1 MLRVEGLSVGYGDA
15 HVLGNISFQVREGEM
30 TCILGPNGAGKT
42 TLLRSITGLIPPASG
57 KIWFLNEEIQGM
69 KTHQI
74 VGLGMTMI
82 PEGRRLWPPLSVRE
96 NLEMGAYRVSE
107 RTTVE
112 KRLDWVFSLFPH
124 LADRKDQLCGTL
136 SGGEQQM
143 LVVGRALMAR
153 PKLMLVDEASLGLA
167 PLLVEEIFRILK
179 RINEEEGVSILL
191 VEQNARAALSLAQ
204 HGYVMDNGRIVLD
217 DTCEK
222 LRQNADVR
230 EFYMGLSARGEA
242 KSYRNIKH
250 YKRRKRWLS

>member
-143 LVVGRALMAR
+143 VSIGRGLMTLPR
-153 PKLMLVDEASLGLA
+153 LLLMDEPSLGLA
-167 PLLVEEIFRILK
+167 PLIVREMFVAIKKIVHS
-179 RINEEEGVSILL
+179 GTTILL
-191 VEQNARAALSLAQ
+191 VEQNTQVALSAAYY
-204 HGYVMDNGRIVLD
+204 GYVLERGMIVL
-217 DTCEK
+217 EGEVNF
-222 LRQNADVR
+222 LRETPHVKHA
-230 EFYMGLSARGEA
+230 YLGL
-242 KSYRNIKH
+242 
-250 YKRRKRWLS
+250 

>member
-1 MLRVEGLSVGYGDA
+1 MLKVEGLSVGYGDA

-82 PEGRRLWPPLSVRE
+82 PEGRHLWPPLSVRE

-143 LVVGRALMAR
+143 VSIGRGLMTLPR
-153 PKLMLVDEASLGLA
+153 LLLMDEPSLGLA
-167 PLLVEEIFRILK
+167 PLIVREMFEAIKKIVHS
-179 RINEEEGVSILL
+179 GTTILL
-191 VEQNARAALSLAQ
+191 VEQNTQVALSAAYY
-204 HGYVMDNGRIVLD
+204 GYVLERGMIVL
-217 DTCEK
+217 EGEVNF
-222 LRQNADVR
+222 LR
-230 EFYMGLSARGEA
+230 ETPH
-242 KSYRNIKH
+242 IKH
-250 YKRRKRWLS
+250 AYLGL

>member
-15 HVLGNISFQVREGEM
+15 HVLENISFQVREGEM

-42 TLLRSITGLIPPASG
+42 TLLRSITGLILPTSG

-107 RTTVE
+107 RSTVE

-124 LADRKDQLCGTL
+124 LVNRKDQLCGTL

-143 LVVGRALMAR
+143 VSIGRGLMTL
-153 PKLMLVDEASLGLA
+153 PKLLLMDEPSLGLA
-167 PLLVEEIFRILK
+167 PLIVREMFEAIKKIVHS
-179 RINEEEGVSILL
+179 GTTILL
-191 VEQNARAALSLAQ
+191 VEQNTQVALSSAYY
-204 HGYVMDNGRIVLD
+204 GYVLERGMIVL
-217 DTCEK
+217 EGEVNF
-222 LRQNADVR
+222 LR
-230 EFYMGLSARGEA
+230 ETPH
-242 KSYRNIKH
+242 IKH
-250 YKRRKRWLS
+250 AYLGL

>member
-15 HVLGNISFQVREGEM
+15 HVLGNISFQVRQGEM

-57 KIWFLNEEIQGM
+57 KIWLLGEEIQGK

-96 NLEMGAYRVSE
+96 NLEMGAYRVSG

-112 KRLDWVFSLFPH
+112 KRLAWVFSLFPH
-124 LADRKDQLCGTL
+124 LANRKNQLCGTL

-143 LVVGRALMAR
+143 VSIGRGLMTL
-153 PKLMLVDEASLGLA
+153 PKLLLMDEPSLGLA
-167 PLLVEEIFRILK
+167 PLIVREMFEAIKKIVHS
-179 RINEEEGVSILL
+179 GTTILL
-191 VEQNARAALSLAQ
+191 VEQNTQVALSSA
-204 HGYVMDNGRIVLD
+204 HYGYVLERGRIVL
-217 DTCEK
+217 EGEVNF
-222 LRQNADVR
+222 LR
-230 EFYMGLSARGEA
+230 ETPH
-242 KSYRNIKH
+242 IKH
-250 YKRRKRWLS
+250 AYLGL

>member
-1 MLRVEGLSVGYGDA
+1 MLKVEGLSVGYGDA

-143 LVVGRALMAR
+143 VSIGRGLMTLPR
-153 PKLMLVDEASLGLA
+153 LLLMDEPSLGLA
-167 PLLVEEIFRILK
+167 PLIVREMFVAIKKIVHS
-179 RINEEEGVSILL
+179 GTTILL
-191 VEQNARAALSLAQ
+191 VEQNTQVALSAAYY
-204 HGYVMDNGRIVLD
+204 GYVLERGMIVL
-217 DTCEK
+217 EGEVNF
-222 LRQNADVR
+222 LRETPHVKHA
-230 EFYMGLSARGEA
+230 YLGL
-242 KSYRNIKH
+242 
-250 YKRRKRWLS
+250 

>member
-57 KIWFLNEEIQGM
+57 KIWFMDKEIQGK
-69 KTHQI
+69 KTYEI

-112 KRLDWVFSLFPH
+112 KRLAWVFSLFPH
-124 LADRKDQLCGTL
+124 LSNRKDQLCGTL

-143 LVVGRALMAR
+143 VSIGRGLMTL
-153 PKLMLVDEASLGLA
+153 PKLLLMDEPSLGLA
-167 PLLVEEIFRILK
+167 PLIVREMFEAIKKIVHS
-179 RINEEEGVSILL
+179 GTTILL
-191 VEQNARAALSLAQ
+191 VEQNTQAALLAANY
-204 HGYVMDNGRIVLD
+204 GYVLERGMIVLD
-217 DTCEK
+217 
-222 LRQNADVR
+222 
-230 EFYMGLSARGEA
+230 GEA
-242 KSYRNIKH
+242 NFLRETPHIKH
-250 YKRRKRWLS
+250 AYLGL

>member
-82 PEGRRLWPPLSVRE
+82 PEGRRLWPPLSVQE

-107 RTTVE
+107 RTTIE

-143 LVVGRALMAR
+143 VSIGRGLMTL
-153 PKLMLVDEASLGLA
+153 PKLLLMDEPSLGLA
-167 PLLVEEIFRILK
+167 PLIVREMFVAIKKIVHS
-179 RINEEEGVSILL
+179 GTTILL
-191 VEQNARAALSLAQ
+191 VEQNTQVALSAAYY
-204 HGYVMDNGRIVLD
+204 GYVLERGMIVL
-217 DTCEK
+217 EGEVNF
-222 LRQNADVR
+222 LRETPHVKHA
-230 EFYMGLSARGEA
+230 YLGL
-242 KSYRNIKH
+242 
-250 YKRRKRWLS
+250 

>member
-15 HVLGNISFQVREGEM
+15 HVLENISFQVREGEM

-42 TLLRSITGLIPPASG
+42 TLLRSITGLTPPTSG

-143 LVVGRALMAR
+143 VSIGRGLMTL
-153 PKLMLVDEASLGLA
+153 PKLLLMDEPSLGLA
-167 PLLVEEIFRILK
+167 PLIVQEMFKAIKKIVHS
-179 RINEEEGVSILL
+179 GTTILL
-191 VEQNARAALSLAQ
+191 VEQNTQVALSSAYY
-204 HGYVMDNGRIVLD
+204 GYVLERGMIVL
-217 DTCEK
+217 EGEVNF
-222 LRQNADVR
+222 LR
-230 EFYMGLSARGEA
+230 ETPH
-242 KSYRNIKH
+242 IKH
-250 YKRRKRWLS
+250 AYLGL

>member
-69 KTHQI
+69 KTHRI

-82 PEGRRLWPPLSVRE
+82 PEGRHLWPPLSVRE

-143 LVVGRALMAR
+143 VSIGRGLMTL
-153 PKLMLVDEASLGLA
+153 PKLLLMDEPSLGLA
-167 PLLVEEIFRILK
+167 PLIVREMFVAIKKIVHS
-179 RINEEEGVSILL
+179 GTTILL
-191 VEQNARAALSLAQ
+191 VEQNTQVALSAAYY
-204 HGYVMDNGRIVLD
+204 GYVLERGMIVL
-217 DTCEK
+217 EGEVNF
-222 LRQNADVR
+222 LRETPHVKHA
-230 EFYMGLSARGEA
+230 YLGL
-242 KSYRNIKH
+242 
-250 YKRRKRWLS
+250 